1 MGSAYNG
8 KIFSIFKKKWVNAMN
23 ESSFLKV
30 WYSVMFIGVI
40 AMIALSIIVYLVYK
54 MRVSSFSDQK
64 QKHDFINLN
73 EVRWYKRSY
82 FLLGTAGAFAI
93 NIYGEEKYNDI
104 GLWFF
109 VRFFVSICAATL
121 TGYVAS
127 LVLDYYYPSVLNAKL
142 RKLRYSPRVNPRTG
156 NKMKLLSESEEDVH
170 LDEGMQAEE
179 SLFSMDYDVWIDEK
193 TSDIKIEKYNGHLIA
208 LQCNNCG
215 FYTMKVKREEIVERH
230 EDGSPKE
237 LLKHYQC
244 TYCENVRSTV
254 FNVSKK
260 EADDYKALG
269 LHVKSGTKNVALV
282 KIDLHSNFGKK
293 KSFEFSSVEE
303 AQKFLAEFDFDK
315 LA

>member
-1 MGSAYNG
+1 MDA
-8 KIFSIFKKKWVNAMN
+8 
-23 ESSFLKV
+23 SSFLKI
-30 WYSVMFIGVI
+30 WYSSMFVGAIVMV
-40 AMIALSIIVYLVYK
+40 ALAIIVYLVYK
-54 MRVSSFSDQK
+54 MRASSLSDNK
-64 QKHDFINLN
+64 TKHDFINLN
-73 EVRWYKRSY
+73 EVRWYKWSY
-82 FLLGTAGAFAI
+82 YLLGAAVAFGV
-93 NIYGEEKYNDI
+93 NLYGEEKFKDI
-104 GLWFF
+104 GIWFF
-109 VRFFVSICAATL
+109 VRFFISICGATL
-121 TGYVAS
+121 VSYVAS
-127 LVLDYYYPSVLNAKL
+127 LVLDYYYPSVLNVKL
-142 RKLRYSPRVNPRTG
+142 RKLRYAPRVNPKTG

-179 SLFSMDYDVWIDEK
+179 NLFSRDYDVWIDDK
-193 TSDIKIEKYNGHLIA
+193 TSDIKIEKYDGHLIA

-215 FYTMKVKREEIVERH
+215 FYTMKVKREEITERH

-260 EADDYKALG
+260 EAEDYKVQKWHLKG
-269 LHVKSGTKNVALV
+269 GVKNVALI

-303 AQKFLAEFDFDK
+303 AQKFLQEFDFDK